1 MSGKRAVRPQWNRWI
16 ALFLWTGAVAAVG
29 LWITPT
35 VWAAEVRGDTD
46 LFRLPAGEVINDD
59 LYVGAGEIFID
70 GTVEGDL
77 VAAGGYIEVNGEVTG
92 DVILAGGGLVING
105 RVGDDARL
113 AGGGI
118 TVAGAIGDDLFIAG
132 GGPGWPGVPAFPLR
146 IGERTIAQGVRVAS
160 SAAVDGDVYVVGGQ
174 GVLDGAIGGD
184 LFAGMGTIALG
195 GTVGGDARLDADRV
209 EVQPNS
215 KVAGTLR
222 YDSDDPATIPNGVAA
237 TVIEDD
243 PVDEDE
249 AQAEQPNVA
258 WQVIGWLWRTFLIV
272 LGFTLLAWLIWQL
285 APGLVRR
292 AESGV
297 RARPVEAML
306 YGLLIAAF
314 FLPLLAAFV
323 ALAWI
328 FWGWAAALATGFGL
342 LGVMGLL
349 WILSPL
355 FSGYWLGQRLAARNI
370 VDGDLATFLVGVLT
384 IVLVARLLM
393 LIPFV
398 GFLVAGLIYLLS
410 FALTVGGWLAARQQ
424 QAVMVGV
431 TR

>member
-1 MSGKRAVRPQWNRWI
+1 MSGKRAGRPKWKRWI
-16 ALFLWTGAVAAVG
+16 ALFLWIGAVAAVG
-29 LWITPT
+29 LWLAPT
-35 VWAAEVRGDTD
+35 AWAAELRGGGD

-118 TVAGAIGDDLFIAG
+118 TVAGSIGDDLFIAG
-132 GGPGWPGVPAFPLR
+132 GGPGWPGIPAFPMR

-160 SAAVDGDVYVVGGQ
+160 SATINGDVYVVGGQ
-174 GVLDGAIGGD
+174 GMLDGTIDGD
-184 LFAGMGTIALG
+184 LFAGMGAVTLG
-195 GTVGGDARLDADRV
+195 GTVGGDARLDAGRV

-215 KVAGTLR
+215 QVAGVLR
-222 YDSDDPATIPNGVAA
+222 YDSDDPTTIPQGVAA
-237 TVIEDD
+237 TIIENE
-243 PVDEDE
+243 PVDESA
-249 AQAEQPNVA
+249 AQAEQPNLA
-258 WQVIGWLWRTFLIV
+258 WRVVGWLWRTFLIV
-272 LGFTLLAWLIWQL
+272 LGFALLVWLVWRL

-292 AESGV
+292 AEAGV
-297 RARPVEAML
+297 RTQPVQAML

-314 FLPLLAAFV
+314 FLPLLIALV

-328 FWGWAAALATGFGL
+328 FWGAPAGLAAAFGL
-342 LGVMGLL
+342 LGLMGLL
-349 WILSPL
+349 WLLSPL
-355 FSGYWLGQRLAARNI
+355 FSGYWLGQQLAARKLLA
-370 VDGDLATFLVGVLT
+370 GDLTTFLVGVLT

-398 GFLVAGLIYLLS
+398 GFLFAGLIYLLS
-410 FALTVGGWLAARQQ
+410 FALTVGGWLAARQP

-431 TR
+431 TE

>member
-1 MSGKRAVRPQWNRWI
+1 MSGKRAARPGWNRWI
-16 ALFLWTGAVAAVG
+16 ALFLWIGAVAAVG
-29 LWITPT
+29 LWIAPS
-35 VWAAEVRGDTD
+35 VRAAEVRGDND

-118 TVAGAIGDDLFIAG
+118 TVSGAIGDDLFVAG
-132 GGPGWPGVPAFPLR
+132 GGPGWPGVPAFPMR
-146 IGERTIAQGVRVAS
+146 INERTIAQGVRVAS
-160 SAAVDGDVYVVGGQ
+160 SATVDGDAYVVGGQ
-174 GVLDGAIGGD
+174 GVLDGSIGGD
-184 LFAGMGTIALG
+184 LFAGMGAIALG
-195 GTVGGDARLDADRV
+195 GTVGGDARLDASRV

-215 KVAGTLR
+215 QVAGVLR

-249 AQAEQPNVA
+249 AQTEQPNLA
-258 WQVIGWLWRTFLIV
+258 WRVIGWLWRTFLIV
-272 LGFTLLAWLIWQL
+272 LGFALLAWLIWQL
-285 APGLVRR
+285 VPGLVRR

-342 LGVMGLL
+342 LGGMGLL

-398 GFLVAGLIYLLS
+398 GFLVAGLIYLFS
-410 FALTVGGWLAARQQ
+410 FAFTVGGWLAARRQ
-424 QAVMVGV
+424 QATMVGV